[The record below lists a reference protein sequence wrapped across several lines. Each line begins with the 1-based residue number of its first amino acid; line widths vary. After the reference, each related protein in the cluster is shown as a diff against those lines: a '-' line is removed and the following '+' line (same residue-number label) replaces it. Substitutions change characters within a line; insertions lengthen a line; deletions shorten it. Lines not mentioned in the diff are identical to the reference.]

1 MGLAALLLNRGYLN
15 GYSYCGSK
23 ALTNLLVD
31 SIAIQDLLS
40 LTEAS
45 DLAQQ
50 LGGLV
55 ESLPLK
61 IGAINMIDI
70 IVCGKINLKISGIQC
85 RKIQK
90 PFTNKG
96 THDFSSY
103 EAIQFCDVRILNNYM
118 IHHQILPVENIF
130 NIVKWISC

>member
-55 ESLPLK
+55 ES
-61 IGAINMIDI
+61 
-70 IVCGKINLKISGIQC
+70 
-85 RKIQK
+85 
-90 PFTNKG
+90 
-96 THDFSSY
+96 
-103 EAIQFCDVRILNNYM
+103 
-118 IHHQILPVENIF
+118 
-130 NIVKWISC
+130 